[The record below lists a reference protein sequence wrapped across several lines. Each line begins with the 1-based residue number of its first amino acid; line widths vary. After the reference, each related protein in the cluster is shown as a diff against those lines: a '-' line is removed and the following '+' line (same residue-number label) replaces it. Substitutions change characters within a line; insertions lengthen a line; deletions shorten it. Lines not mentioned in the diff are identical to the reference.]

1 MTELAVRLKD
11 DERGMATAEYAV
23 GMVAATGFAGILISI
38 LTSAPVR
45 ELLLSVVQKAFSALF
60 G

>member
-23 GMVAATGFAGILISI
+23 GMCAAGGLGGLLLSV
-38 LTSAPVR
+38 LTSDTVR
-45 ELLLSVVQKAFSALF
+45 ELLMSVVQKAFSALF